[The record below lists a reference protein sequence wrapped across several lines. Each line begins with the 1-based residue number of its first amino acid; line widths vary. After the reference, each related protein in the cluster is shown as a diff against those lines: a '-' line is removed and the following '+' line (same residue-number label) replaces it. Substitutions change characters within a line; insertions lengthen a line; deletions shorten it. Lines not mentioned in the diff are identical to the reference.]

1 MNTLRILGR
10 IVINSVERL
19 GRAAMFLYEVMLGS
33 WELVRRFYLVVQ
45 QVYAV
50 GVLTLLI
57 ILVSGLFVG
66 MVLGLQGYNTLVKFG
81 SANSLGLL
89 VALSLVR
96 ELGPVVTALLFAGRA
111 GSALTAEIGLMKAT
125 EQLAGMEMMAVNPI
139 TRVIAPR
146 FLGGVLALPLLTALF
161 SAIGVMG
168 GHLVGVGLLGVDAG
182 AFWSQMQNGVDFH
195 DDIMNGVIKSVVFGV
210 VVSWI
215 AVFEGY
221 DAVPTSEGVAS
232 ATNRTVVYSSLA
244 VLGLDFIL
252 TALTWERSDMINRK
266 SLELW
271 VGLFVAAG
279 ILALAMLAFKVGNLT
294 SADVMNG
301 YKVTG
306 RFDNVGG
313 LKVKAAVTMAG
324 VRIGR
329 VSAIA
334 FDNKKYQALVT
345 MDIDGRYQNIPKD
358 SSASIL
364 TSGLLGDQYVGIEPG
379 GDETWLQNGDNF
391 LRTQSALVLEKLVGQ
406 VIFNKAGES
415 APVK

>member
-1 MNTLRILGR
+1 
-10 IVINSVERL
+10 
-19 GRAAMFLYEVMLGS
+19 
-33 WELVRRFYLVVQ
+33 
-45 QVYAV
+45 
-50 GVLTLLI
+50 
-57 ILVSGLFVG
+57 
-66 MVLGLQGYNTLVKFG
+66 
-81 SANSLGLL
+81 
-89 VALSLVR
+89 
-96 ELGPVVTALLFAGRA
+96 
-111 GSALTAEIGLMKAT
+111 
-125 EQLAGMEMMAVNPI
+125 
-139 TRVIAPR
+139 
-146 FLGGVLALPLLTALF
+146 
-161 SAIGVMG
+161 
-168 GHLVGVGLLGVDAG
+168 
-182 AFWSQMQNGVDFH
+182 
-195 DDIMNGVIKSVVFGV
+195 
-210 VVSWI
+210 
-215 AVFEGY
+215 
-221 DAVPTSEGVAS
+221 
-232 ATNRTVVYSSLA
+232 
-244 VLGLDFIL
+244 
-252 TALTWERSDMINRK
+252 MINRN

-329 VSAIA
+329 VSGIA

-379 GDETWLQNGDNF
+379 GDETSLQNGDNF

-415 APVK
+415 APAK

>member
-1 MNTLRILGR
+1 
-10 IVINSVERL
+10 
-19 GRAAMFLYEVMLGS
+19 
-33 WELVRRFYLVVQ
+33 
-45 QVYAV
+45 
-50 GVLTLLI
+50 
-57 ILVSGLFVG
+57 
-66 MVLGLQGYNTLVKFG
+66 
-81 SANSLGLL
+81 
-89 VALSLVR
+89 
-96 ELGPVVTALLFAGRA
+96 
-111 GSALTAEIGLMKAT
+111 
-125 EQLAGMEMMAVNPI
+125 
-139 TRVIAPR
+139 
-146 FLGGVLALPLLTALF
+146 
-161 SAIGVMG
+161 
-168 GHLVGVGLLGVDAG
+168 
-182 AFWSQMQNGVDFH
+182 
-195 DDIMNGVIKSVVFGV
+195 
-210 VVSWI
+210 
-215 AVFEGY
+215 
-221 DAVPTSEGVAS
+221 
-232 ATNRTVVYSSLA
+232 
-244 VLGLDFIL
+244 
-252 TALTWERSDMINRK
+252 MINRK
-266 SLELW
+266 SLEVW

-301 YKVTG
+301 YKITA

-379 GDETWLQNGDNF
+379 GDDVSLKSGDSF

-415 APVK
+415 TPPK

>member
-1 MNTLRILGR
+1 
-10 IVINSVERL
+10 
-19 GRAAMFLYEVMLGS
+19 
-33 WELVRRFYLVVQ
+33 
-45 QVYAV
+45 
-50 GVLTLLI
+50 
-57 ILVSGLFVG
+57 
-66 MVLGLQGYNTLVKFG
+66 
-81 SANSLGLL
+81 
-89 VALSLVR
+89 
-96 ELGPVVTALLFAGRA
+96 
-111 GSALTAEIGLMKAT
+111 
-125 EQLAGMEMMAVNPI
+125 
-139 TRVIAPR
+139 
-146 FLGGVLALPLLTALF
+146 
-161 SAIGVMG
+161 
-168 GHLVGVGLLGVDAG
+168 
-182 AFWSQMQNGVDFH
+182 
-195 DDIMNGVIKSVVFGV
+195 
-210 VVSWI
+210 
-215 AVFEGY
+215 
-221 DAVPTSEGVAS
+221 
-232 ATNRTVVYSSLA
+232 
-244 VLGLDFIL
+244 
-252 TALTWERSDMINRK
+252 MINRN

-301 YKVTG
+301 YKVAG

-329 VSAIA
+329 VSGIA

-379 GDETWLQNGDNF
+379 GDETSLQSGDSF

-415 APVK
+415 APAK